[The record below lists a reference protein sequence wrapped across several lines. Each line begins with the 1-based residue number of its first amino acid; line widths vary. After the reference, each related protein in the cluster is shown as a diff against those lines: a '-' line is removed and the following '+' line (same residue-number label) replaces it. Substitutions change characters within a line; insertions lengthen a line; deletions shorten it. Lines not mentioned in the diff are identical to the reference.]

1 VRALDGPARYA
12 AHDMHEGSATD
23 TRRSR
28 SKTAA
33 ATREALLV
41 QHAEARRLRNAA
53 ELGGHEWEQ
62 ASAEVG
68 RIEVEI
74 ARIERAMDPPRV

>member
-1 VRALDGPARYA
+1 MRAPVAPARYA
-12 AHDMHEGSATD
+12 SRDMHEGST
-23 TRRSR
+23 TGTGKGRGG
-28 SKTAA
+28 TAA
-33 ATREALLV
+33 ATREQLLA
-41 QHAEARRLRNAA
+41 QHAEARRARNAA
-53 ELGGHEWEQ
+53 ALGSHEWEQ